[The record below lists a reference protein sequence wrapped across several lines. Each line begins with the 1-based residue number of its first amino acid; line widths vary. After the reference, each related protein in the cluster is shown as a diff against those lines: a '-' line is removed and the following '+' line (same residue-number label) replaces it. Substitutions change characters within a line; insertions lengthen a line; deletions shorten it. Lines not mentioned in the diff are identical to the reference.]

1 MSATLGDILSDAQGL
16 IGEVAGIGVQ
26 TYGEGTMLAHA
37 IRAFNLLHSKYQ
49 WDEYLSWMQVT
60 LDGTTGRISANNTF
74 DYVKDFGDFLVV
86 QPHGS
91 SWEVPVLAKRENPFC
106 FAGSRIARYGSVPAS
121 DTAFIT
127 KRLQF
132 YPLTTTDTLDILCR
146 VHPVKITDIMT
157 EDTVIHLDRDLVVY
171 GAAFQALAFDD
182 TNANAQSVVQNMLEV
197 RFTDLTGNR
206 AMKPISISGGSG
218 IPTQWSEA
226 R

>member
-1 MSATLGDILSDAQGL
+1 MSVTLSDIISDAQGL
-16 IGEVAGIGVQ
+16 VGEVAGIGVQ
-26 TYGEGTMLAHA
+26 TYGEGLTLAHA

-86 QPHGS
+86 QPHGK
-91 SWEVPVLAKRENPFC
+91 SWEVPVLAKRENPFH
-106 FAGSRIARYGSVPAS
+106 FAGGNLMRYTSVPAS
-121 DTAFIT
+121 DAGFVT

-132 YPLTTTDTLDILCR
+132 YPLTTTDTVDILCR
-146 VHPVKITDIMT
+146 VHPVKITEVMT
-157 EDTVIHLDRDLVVY
+157 EETVVMLDRDMLVY
-171 GAAFQALAFDD
+171 GTAFQALAFDD

-197 RFTDLTGNR
+197 RFTDLTANR
-206 AMKPISISGGSG
+206 AMKPLSISGGHG
-218 IPTQWSEA
+218 IPNSWSEC